1 MTVVQQKKILEKIV
15 GLEND
20 IEALKKARTQVALSG
35 YASAT
40 LSSSGGSKS
49 YTRLDLDKMR
59 EQFRPRAERQVKTR
73 LALEKI
79 AELENLTV
87 TDEDTEAE
95 IKKIAD
101 MYGLETDKVK
111 EQVSPDM
118 LAEDIK
124 VGKAVDIVKANA
136 VITDKAPEAA
146 E

>member
-1 MTVVQQKKILEKIV
+1 MAEILIVDDEKALRDSLKIILLGEGFEV
-15 GLEND
+15 RM
-20 IEALKKARTQVALSG
+20 ARDG
-35 YASAT
+35 
-40 LSSSGGSKS
+40 
-49 YTRLDLDKMR
+49 
-59 EQFRPRAERQVKTR
+59 EE
-73 LALEKI
+73 ALEKI

-95 IKKIAD
+95 IKKIAG

>member
-1 MTVVQQKKILEKIV
+1 MFVNETENQLRDYDNRLRMQ
-15 GLEND
+15 GLD
-20 IEALKKARTQVALSG
+20 LGTYLK
-35 YASAT
+35 
-40 LSSSGGSKS
+40 
-49 YTRLDLDKMR
+49 YTGLDLDKMR

>member
-1 MTVVQQKKILEKIV
+1 MTGQARKRSK
-15 GLEND
+15 
-20 IEALKKARTQVALSG
+20 EAHN
-35 YASAT
+35 
-40 LSSSGGSKS
+40 GSK
-49 YTRLDLDKMR
+49 K
-59 EQFRPRAERQVKTR
+59 QKA
-73 LALEKI
+73 KI